1 MTRTQFVATLK
12 ALGMSQSA
20 FARMVGLTPVTVLH
34 WGASNTAT
42 PIPPWVPLL
51 LAAWQDNK
59 RLSEL
64 LGSSSTSHA
73 TLYSSR

>member
-1 MTRTQFVATLK
+1 MTRQQFIPTLR

-59 RLSEL
+59 RL
-64 LGSSSTSHA
+64 HA
-73 TLYSSR
+73 MVAAQG